1 MAYCEREAIFYHHVL
16 PYMNTHDMTTNI
28 YNLSKNKQ
36 IYNKWYS
43 IILERSSKQLNK
55 RTEMLVSVD
64 DIALMK
70 DYIQDKDDLLD
81 VLNDYTETLLDTF
94 IPSRN
99 YGIRH
104 KNMMKVKKHIIPY
117 EITFNMDHLSHRD
130 TNYERRSDEVKGNIR
145 ICAIYRMTNVQK
157 IRHLRKCPNAKAL
170 IY

>member
-1 MAYCEREAIFYHHVL
+1 
-16 PYMNTHDMTTNI
+16 MTTNI